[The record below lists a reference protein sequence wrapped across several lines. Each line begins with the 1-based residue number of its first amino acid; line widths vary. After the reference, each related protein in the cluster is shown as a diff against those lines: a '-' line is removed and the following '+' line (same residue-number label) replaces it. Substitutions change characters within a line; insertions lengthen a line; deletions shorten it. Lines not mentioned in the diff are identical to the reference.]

1 MDDAGRGG
9 VKIVLCP
16 CTGAGRQDPACSWR
30 RGDGLGQEWAES
42 STAREAGGECAA
54 EEGNGISPHT
64 VFFD

>member
-16 CTGAGRQDPACSWR
+16 CTGDRRQDPACSWR
-30 RGDGLGQEWAES
+30 GDSLGQEWAES
-42 STAREAGGECAA
+42 STVREAGGECAA
-54 EEGNGISPHT
+54 EEGNAVSPHT